1 MEKTMIKQAM
11 QSDFITAAIEDM
23 GLSLEDITIL
33 FKGYE
38 RLTSSTNDEKKE
50 LINKIKA
57 VIEE

>member
-23 GLSLEDITIL
+23 GLSLEDITVL

-38 RLTSSTNDEKKE
+38 KFTSSSNAEKKE
-50 LINKIKA
+50 LINKIKT

>member
-1 MEKTMIKQAM
+1 MIKQAM

-23 GLSLEDITIL
+23 GLSLEDITVL

-38 RLTSSTNDEKKE
+38 KFTSCSNDEKKE
-50 LINKIKA
+50 MINKIKA

>member
-1 MEKTMIKQAM
+1 MIKQAM

-38 RLTSSTNDEKKE
+38 RFTSSTNEEKKE

-57 VIEE
+57 LIEE

>member
-1 MEKTMIKQAM
+1 MIKQAM

-33 FKGYE
+33 FNGYE
-38 RLTSSTNDEKKE
+38 RFTSSTNDEKKE

>member
-1 MEKTMIKQAM
+1 MIKQAI
-11 QSDFITAAIEDM
+11 QSDFISAAIEDM

-38 RLTSSTNDEKKE
+38 KFTSSSNDEKKE

-57 VIEE
+57 VMEE

>member
-1 MEKTMIKQAM
+1 MIKQAM
-11 QSDFITAAIEDM
+11 QSDFITAAIEEM

-38 RLTSSTNDEKKE
+38 RFTSSTNEEKKE
-50 LINKIKA
+50 LINKIKE